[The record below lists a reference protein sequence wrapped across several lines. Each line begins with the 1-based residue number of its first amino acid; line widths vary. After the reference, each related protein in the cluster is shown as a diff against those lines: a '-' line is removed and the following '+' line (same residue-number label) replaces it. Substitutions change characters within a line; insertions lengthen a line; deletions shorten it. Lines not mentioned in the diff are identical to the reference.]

1 MLTYGKTII
10 PFFAAENN
18 PFYIMLK
25 RILTLLVLA
34 VLSGQY
40 IHAQVTTSSISGTVT
55 DPNGSPLVG
64 ATVVAIHQPSGTKYT
79 TISKQG
85 GVVNLPGLRVGGPYS
100 ITVTYVGFKT
110 QVFDNVTLVLGEAYN
125 LTVQLGSD
133 AVELSTVSVTAST
146 RRRSFT
152 DKVGA
157 TTNINAAQ
165 LSTLPTISRSITDY
179 TRITPQANGT
189 SFAGRDNR
197 MNNMQVDGANLNNN
211 FGLSSDLL
219 PGGGNP
225 ISLDA
230 YQEIS
235 VNVSPFD
242 VRQSGFTGAGISAIT
257 KSGTNTFHGS
267 FYGAYRDQSFNG
279 TNVAGTKLP
288 DPAKT
293 NNKLYGVTFSGPII
307 KNKLFFFVNGEIEK
321 ASRPGITW
329 SPKGG
334 SGNGTVSNVPIDSLA
349 KLYNYLKTKY
359 NFDPGAYDNFPNYE
373 TKNHKIL
380 AKIDWNISTAHKLT
394 LKFSDYVSDDVNTA
408 SGSGGI
414 NGASSQSSIVS
425 YWGSY
430 RFGSNALGFSNVNY
444 TIQDKVRSG
453 ALELNSN
460 FKGRFANQF
469 LATFTKISSI
479 KGHNGATFPFVDI
492 LGLTAGSKNNYL
504 SFGNEP
510 FNGNN
515 NQVINDVFNVT
526 DNFTYFAGKHT
537 LTAGATYEYQ
547 KVGNMFMP
555 GSQGY
560 YVFGSLNDFITNQAP
575 KLYSINYSLIPG
587 QEAVFG
593 SNMKLGQFGVY
604 LQDEYNPN
612 SQFKLT
618 YGLRVDLPVYPEDP
632 IENPAITALN
642 LIDRDGNTVHYTTGK
657 WPKSSLLFSPRIG
670 FRWDVNGDKNLIL
683 RGGSGVIT
691 GRVPF
696 VYPAAIPNGS
706 GMYTFGSLIT
716 ATSDLSNFLFNP
728 DPHAYNPQFNNNL
741 NATQFPTVAGKVAP
755 GTFYAADPNYK
766 FPQVWRTDFAIE
778 KSLGKGWGAL
788 LEALYTKDIN
798 DPTVRNA
805 NQVLNADAS
814 VNLGGGIMRPR
825 YSSTNARR
833 INPTITNAAI
843 LENINKGGSFVLT
856 AQVSK
861 SFSKGFYASLA
872 YNYTFALEGAP
883 NLGSQPAS
891 VWSTIYTSK
900 TQNDV
905 ELAYSGFAV
914 PHRVVGTFSY
924 KFEYLKALAS
934 TVTLYYEGAAQQANY
949 SYIYNG
955 DINNDGNTADLMYI
969 PRNASEIT
977 FTNLT
982 VGSTTYTAQQQS
994 DAFFKYVEQDKYLRK
1009 HKGQNAERNAA
1020 MYPWF
1025 NRLDLN
1031 FQQEIFKNIG
1041 KYKNTLQFNASVV
1054 NFLNLLNHDWG
1065 IRKFYVVNNPL
1076 KPTVTNGVATYQL
1089 ATYTPPG
1096 ASSAQLVD
1104 RTFINNNSTS
1114 TTWGIQLGVKYIF

>member
-1 MLTYGKTII
+1 MRISKILSVLLISMLCSTIVFSQI
-10 PFFAAENN
+10 
-18 PFYIMLK
+18 
-25 RILTLLVLA
+25 
-34 VLSGQY
+34 
-40 IHAQVTTSSISGTVT
+40 TTSSIAGTVV
-55 DPNGSPLVG
+55 DLKGNPLTG
-64 ATVVAIHQPSGTKYT
+64 ASVTAIHQPSGTKYS
-79 TISKQG
+79 TISKAG
-85 GVVNLPGLRVGGPYS
+85 GVYTLPGLRTGGPYK
-100 ITVTYVGFKT
+100 VTISFVGFKEL
-110 QVFDNVTLVLGEAYN
+110 VFDDITLTLGDTYN
-125 LTVQLGSD
+125 LNAEMISES
-133 AVELSTVSVTAST
+133 VELSTVSVTSALKK
-146 RRRSFT
+146 RAFT
-152 DKVGA
+152 DKTGA
-157 TTNINAAQ
+157 STNIGQVQ

-267 FYGAYRDQSFNG
+267 LYGAYRDQSFNG

-293 NNKLYGVTFSGPII
+293 NNKLYGFTLGGPII
-307 KNKLFFFVNGEIEK
+307 KDKLFFFVNAEIEK
-321 ASRPGITW
+321 ASRPGITF

-349 KLYNYLKTKY
+349 KLSDYLKSKY
-359 NFDPGAYDNFPNYE
+359 NFDPGAYDNFPNFE
-373 TKNHKIL
+373 TKNQKIL
-380 AKIDWNISTAHKLT
+380 AKLDWNINTSHKLT
-394 LKFSDYVSDDVNTA
+394 LKYSDYTSDDVNSP

-430 RFGSNALGFSNVNY
+430 RFGLNAMGFNNVNY

-460 FKGRFANQF
+460 FKGKFANQF
-469 LATFTKISSI
+469 IATFTKISSI
-479 KGHNGATFPFVDI
+479 KGHNGETFPFVDI
-492 LGLTAGSKNNYL
+492 LGLTPGSKNNYL

-593 SNMKLGQFGVY
+593 SNLKLGQFGVY
-604 LQDEYNPN
+604 IQDEYNP
-612 SQFKLT
+612 SARFKLT
-618 YGLRVDLPVYPEDP
+618 YGLRVDVPVYGTQP
-632 IENPAITALN
+632 IENPAITALD
-642 LIDRDGNTVHYTTGK
+642 LLDRGGNTVHYTTGK
-657 WPKSSLLFSPRIG
+657 WPKASPLFSPRVG
-670 FRWDVNGDKNLIL
+670 FRWDVYGNKNLIL

-706 GMYTFGSLIT
+706 GMYTFGSLVT
-716 ATSDLSNFLFNP
+716 NPADLANFLFNP
-728 DPHAYNPQFNNNL
+728 DPHAYNPQFNSNL
-741 NATQFPTVAGKVAP
+741 NPTQFPTVAGSVAP
-755 GTFYAADPNYK
+755 GTFYAADPKYK
-766 FPQVWRTDFAIE
+766 FPQVWRTDFAVE
-778 KSLGKGWGAL
+778 KSLGKGWGLL
-788 LEALYTKDIN
+788 LEALITKDIN

-805 NQVLNADAS
+805 NQVINADGT
-814 VNLGGGIMRPR
+814 VRLGANELRPR
-825 YSSTNARR
+825 YSGTSARR
-833 INPTITNAAI
+833 VNSSITNAAI
-843 LENINKGGSFVLT
+843 LENISTGGSFVFT
-856 AQVSK
+856 SQVSK

-872 YNYTFALEGAP
+872 YTYTYAIEGAP

-891 VWSTIYTSK
+891 VWSAIFTSR
-900 TQNDV
+900 TQNDI
-905 ELAYSGFAV
+905 EGAYSGFAV
-914 PHRVVGTFSY
+914 PHRIVGTLSY
-924 KFEYLKALAS
+924 RFEYLKALAS
-934 TVTLYYEGAAQQANY
+934 TISLYYEGASQGTF
-949 SYIYNG
+949 SYLYNG

-969 PRNASEIT
+969 PKDPSEIQFAQ
-977 FTNLT
+977 FTSGG
-982 VGSTTYTAQQQS
+982 VTYTAQAQS
-994 DAFFKYVEQDKYLRK
+994 DAFFKYVDQDKYLRK
-1009 HKGQNAERNAA
+1009 HKGQNAERNGAK
-1020 MYPWF
+1020 YPWYD
-1025 NRLDLN
+1025 RVDLN

-1041 KYKNTLQFNASVV
+1041 KYKNTLQFNLSVV
-1054 NFLNLLNHDWG
+1054 NFLNLVNHDWG
-1065 IRKFYVVNNPL
+1065 IRKLYVVNNPL
-1076 KPTVTNGVATYQL
+1076 KVASVTNGVPTFNL
-1089 ATYTPPG
+1089 ATYTPRG
-1096 ASSAQLVD
+1096 GSTQLVD
-1104 RTFINNNSTS
+1104 RTFINNYSTS
-1114 TTWGIQLGVKYIF
+1114 TTWGIQMGLKYIF

>member
-1 MLTYGKTII
+1 
-10 PFFAAENN
+10 
-18 PFYIMLK
+18 MLK
-25 RILTLLVLA
+25 RFLTLLLLA
-34 VLSGQY
+34 FAMGQFAN
-40 IHAQVTTSSISGTVT
+40 AQVTTSSITGFVKSN
-55 DPNGSPLVG
+55 NGEPLTG
-64 ATVVAIHQPSGTKYT
+64 ATVTAVHQPSGPKYVTLTK
-79 TISKQG
+79 QD
-85 GVVNLPGLRVGGPYS
+85 GVFNLPGLRAGGPYS
-100 ITVTYVGFKT
+100 LTVSYVGFKT
-110 QVFDNVTLVLGEAYN
+110 QVFDNITLALGEAYN
-125 LTVQLGSD
+125 LSVDLGSD
-133 AVELSTVSVTAST
+133 AVELNALSVTASN

-152 DKVGA
+152 DKTGA
-157 TTNINAAQ
+157 TTNISAAQ

-179 TRITPQANGT
+179 TRITPQSNGT

-267 FYGAYRDQSFNG
+267 LYGSYRNQSFNG

-293 NNKLYGVTFSGPII
+293 NNKLYGFTLGGPII
-307 KNKLFFFVNGEIEK
+307 KNKLFFFLNGEIEK
-321 ASRPGITW
+321 ASRPGITY

-334 SGNGTVSNVPIDSLA
+334 SGNGTESNVPIDSLA
-349 KLYNYLKTKY
+349 KLADYLKSKY

-380 AKIDWNISTAHKLT
+380 AKIDWNINTAHKLT
-394 LKFSDYVSDDVNTA
+394 LKYSDYVSDDVNTA

-430 RFGSNALGFSNVNY
+430 RFGVNALGFSNVNY

-460 FKGRFANQF
+460 FKGKFANQF

-479 KGHNGATFPFVDI
+479 KGHNGQTFPFVDI
-492 LGLTAGSKNNYL
+492 LGLSPNLKNNYM

-526 DNFTYFAGKHT
+526 DNVTYFAGKHT

-587 QEAVFG
+587 QDAVFG
-593 SNMKLGQFGVY
+593 SNMKLGQFGIYV
-604 LQDEYNPN
+604 QDEFNPN
-612 SQFKLT
+612 PRFKLT

-632 IENPAITALN
+632 IENPAISALN
-642 LIDRDGNTVHYTTGK
+642 LLDRDGNTVHYNTGK
-657 WPKSSLLFSPRIG
+657 WPKSSPLFSPRIG
-670 FRWDVNGDKNLIL
+670 FRWDVYGDKSMIL
-683 RGGSGVIT
+683 RGGTGIIT

-706 GMYTFGSLIT
+706 GMYTFGSLVT
-716 ATSDLSNFLFNP
+716 NTSDLSNFLFNP
-728 DPHAYNPQFNNNL
+728 DPHAYNPQYNSNL
-741 NATQFPTVAGKVAP
+741 NPAQFPTVAGTVAP

-766 FPQVWRTDFAIE
+766 FPQVWRTNFAIE
-778 KSLGKGWGAL
+778 KSIGKGWSATF
-788 LEALYTKDIN
+788 EALATKDIN

-805 NQVLNADAS
+805 NQVMNADGT
-814 VNLGGGIMRPR
+814 VKLGDNEVRPR
-825 YSSTNARR
+825 YSSTAARR
-833 INPTITNAAI
+833 VNSGITNAAI
-843 LENINKGGSFVLT
+843 LENIDKGGSLVLT

-861 SFSKGFYASLA
+861 SFYKGFYASLA
-872 YNYTFALEGAP
+872 YNYTFATEGAP

-891 VWSTIYTSK
+891 VWAAIFTSK

-905 ELAYSGFAV
+905 ELAPSGFAS

-924 KFEYLKALAS
+924 RFEYLKALAT
-934 TVTLYYEGAAQQANY
+934 TVSLFYEGAATSGSTSTY

-969 PRNASEIT
+969 PRNASEIQ
-977 FTNLT
+977 FAPLT
-982 VGSTTYTAQQQS
+982 LSNGTTYTAQQQS

-1009 HKGQNAERNAA
+1009 HKGQNAERNGAL
-1020 MYPWF
+1020 YPWF
-1025 NRLDLN
+1025 NRVDLN
-1031 FQQEIFKNIG
+1031 FQQEVFKNIG
-1041 KYKNTLQFNASVV
+1041 KYKNTLQFNVSVV
-1054 NFLNLLNHDWG
+1054 NFLNLINHDWG
-1065 IRKFYVVNNPL
+1065 IRKLYVVNNPL
-1076 KPTVTNGVATYQL
+1076 KVASVTNGIPTFQL
-1089 ATYTPPG
+1089 ATFTPPG
-1096 ASSAQLVD
+1096 ASAPQLLD